1 MAWKKCVV
9 AIGRKE
15 VSGYQRG
22 NEISLAPEMLKDAK
36 STITVDGKNYP
47 ILSSELDGRGETL
60 IITLELPIGSQQ
72 KKVDPDGES
81 NESKDTTATR

>member
-1 MAWKKCVV
+1 MAWKECIVV
-9 AIGRKE
+9 IGRKE

-22 NEISLAPEMLKDAK
+22 NEITLAPEMLKDAK

-47 ILSSELDGRGETL
+47 ILSSELDSRGETL
-60 IITLELPIGSQQ
+60 TITLELPMGRQK

-81 NESKDTTATR
+81 NEGTGSN

>member
-1 MAWKKCVV
+1 MAWTKCVV

-22 NEISLAPEMLKDAK
+22 NEITLAPEMLKDAK

-47 ILSSELDGRGETL
+47 ILSSKLDSRGETL
-60 IITLELPIGSQQ
+60 TITLELPIGRQ
-72 KKVDPDGES
+72 KKKVEPDGES
-81 NESKDTTATR
+81 NEGTSSN